1 MLNILVVKE
10 IMPNFVRSFG
20 HTITTSRQFG
30 YINNSLNNLRYEE
43 NFYII
48 NRGYISHRHLLG
60 SREDDSV
67 AKHWRECER
76 DFNGIC
82 KSSDSKGIWN
92 FGFLY
97 S

>member
-1 MLNILVVKE
+1 MIFYEFEPFFLLNILVFKE

-20 HTITTSRQFG
+20 YTITTSRQFG

-60 SREDDSV
+60 SRIHDYL
-67 AKHWRECER
+67 W
-76 DFNGIC
+76 
-82 KSSDSKGIWN
+82 
-92 FGFLY
+92 
-97 S
+97 

>member
-1 MLNILVVKE
+1 MIFYEFESFFLLNILVVKE

-20 HTITTSRQFG
+20 YTITTWGQFG

-60 SREDDSV
+60 RYVDLD
-67 AKHWRECER
+67 R
-76 DFNGIC
+76 F
-82 KSSDSKGIWN
+82 
-92 FGFLY
+92 Y
-97 S
+97 